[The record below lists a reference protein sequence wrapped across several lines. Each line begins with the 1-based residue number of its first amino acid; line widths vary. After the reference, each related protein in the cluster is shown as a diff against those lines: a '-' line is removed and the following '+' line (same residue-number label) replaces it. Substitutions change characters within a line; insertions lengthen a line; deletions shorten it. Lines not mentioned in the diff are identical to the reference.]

1 MDWPSGGPLDGSEVV
16 LVQGIADTIGWVL
29 VILAVLFAIPLLMVV
44 DRVRRRR
51 RFWCSQAG
59 REVEVEFEETGVL
72 PGFRHPVAVR
82 SCTEFDPL
90 TAVACNRR
98 CLDSNV
104 RVRLPMMPTSR
115 WR

>member
-1 MDWPSGGPLDGSEVV
+1 MDWPSGGPLDGSEVIWAQGV
-16 LVQGIADTIGWVL
+16 ADAMGWALVFLAL
-29 VILAVLFAIPLLMVV
+29 LLAVPFVMFL

-51 RFWCSQAG
+51 HFWCSQAG
-59 REVEVEFEETGVL
+59 REVEVEFEEAGL

-98 CLDSNV
+98 CLDANV
-104 RVRLPMMPTSR
+104 RVRLPMRSPLR

>member
-16 LVQGIADTIGWVL
+16 LVQSLADSVGWGL
-29 VILAVLFAIPLLMVV
+29 VFLALLSILLLILF

-51 RFWCSQAG
+51 RFWCCEAE
-59 REVEVEFEETGVL
+59 REVEVEFEETGL

-82 SCTEFDPL
+82 SCSEFDPV
-90 TAVACNRR
+90 TNVACRRR

-104 RVRLPMMPTSR
+104 RVRLPMRPPLR

>member
-1 MDWPSGGPLDGSEVV
+1 MDFPSGGPLDGSEVV
-16 LVQGIADTIGWVL
+16 LVQGIADAMGWAL
-29 VILAVLFAIPLLMVV
+29 VILALLFAIPLVMMV
-44 DRVRRRR
+44 DRVRRTR
-51 RFWCSQAG
+51 RFWCSRAG
-59 REVEVEFEETGVL
+59 REVEVEFEESGML

-104 RVRLPMMPTSR
+104 RVRLPMMPTLRSR
-115 WR
+115 